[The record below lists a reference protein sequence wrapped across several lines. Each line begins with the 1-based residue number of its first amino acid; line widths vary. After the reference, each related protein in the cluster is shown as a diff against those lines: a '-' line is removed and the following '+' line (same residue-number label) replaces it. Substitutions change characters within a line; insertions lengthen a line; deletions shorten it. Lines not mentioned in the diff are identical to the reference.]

1 MFGAGG
7 GPKPGVR
14 FAVNPEPCRCATDK
28 GQWDVQ
34 GGPGVYLPLD
44 RTTGLENALAPVP
57 AGLLTFRPALIP

>member
-7 GPKPGVR
+7 SPKAEVR
-14 FAVNPEPCRCATDK
+14 FAVNPEPGRCATGK

-44 RTTGLENALAPVP
+44 RTTGLKMALAPVP